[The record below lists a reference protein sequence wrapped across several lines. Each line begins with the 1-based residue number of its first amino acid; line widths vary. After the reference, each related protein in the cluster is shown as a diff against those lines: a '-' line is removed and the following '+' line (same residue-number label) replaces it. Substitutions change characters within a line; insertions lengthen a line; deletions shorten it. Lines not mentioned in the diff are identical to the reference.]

1 MFSRY
6 GLKSFTKP
14 DEFKVDTFSVFIRN
28 NIVETKLEDDSVYYT
43 YDEQEYR
50 KSEYIQ
56 AHMEEL
62 LESQAKVKSQA
73 EEILELQEALVEIVQ
88 VEIDDTTELE
98 EEVEEESGI
107 ADTSDNEDIITQ
119 EETPTE
125 TVTEETTEESTT
137 EESKE
142 V

>member
-1 MFSRY
+1 MFARY

-107 ADTSDNEDIITQ
+107 ADTSDIEDTITQ

-125 TVTEETTEESTT
+125 TVTEETTEESIT
-137 EESKE
+137 EEAKE

>member
-1 MFSRY
+1 MFARY

-107 ADTSDNEDIITQ
+107 ADTSDNEDTITQ

-125 TVTEETTEESTT
+125 TVKEESTKESST

>member
-1 MFSRY
+1 MFARY

-56 AHMEEL
+56 THMEEL

-107 ADTSDNEDIITQ
+107 ADTSDNEDTITQ

-125 TVTEETTEESTT
+125 TVTEETAEESSTEEA
-137 EESKE
+137 KE

>member
-107 ADTSDNEDIITQ
+107 ADTSDIEDTITQ

>member
-1 MFSRY
+1 MFARY

-107 ADTSDNEDIITQ
+107 ADTSDNEDTITQ

-125 TVTEETTEESTT
+125 TVTEETTEESIT
-137 EESKE
+137 EEAKE

>member
-1 MFSRY
+1 MFARY

-28 NIVETKLEDDSVYYT
+28 NIVETKLEDDSIYYT

-98 EEVEEESGI
+98 EEVESGI
-107 ADTSDNEDIITQ
+107 ADTSDNEDTITQ
-119 EETPTE
+119 EETPSE
-125 TVTEETTEESTT
+125 TVTEESTT
-137 EESKE
+137 EEAKE

>member
-1 MFSRY
+1 MFARY

-107 ADTSDNEDIITQ
+107 ADTSDIEDTITQ

-125 TVTEETTEESTT
+125 TVKEESTKESST